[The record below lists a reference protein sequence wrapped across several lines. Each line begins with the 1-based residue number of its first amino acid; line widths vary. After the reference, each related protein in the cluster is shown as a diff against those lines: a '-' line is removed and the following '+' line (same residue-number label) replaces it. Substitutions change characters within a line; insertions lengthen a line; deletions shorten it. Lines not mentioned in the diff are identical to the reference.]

1 MSKIKISELKVSD
14 SELKELSELETGNVI
29 GGYVE
34 RSIDE
39 IINEAIKNALIRSDI
54 AQNSNAALKS
64 QNTAG

>member
-29 GGYVE
+29 GGYSE
-34 RSIDE
+34 RSSAE

>member
-34 RSIDE
+34 RSSDE
-39 IINEAIKNALIRSDI
+39 IINKAIKNALIRSDI

>member
-29 GGYVE
+29 GGYGE
-34 RSIDE
+34 RSSAE